1 MTIFDAALFGALEG
15 LTEFLP
21 VSSTGHLIMLSKLLG
36 ISQTDSQKAFEVII
50 QLGAILAV
58 FGVYFK
64 KIIGNKDLML
74 KLSVAFL
81 PTGILGFILYK
92 HIKELF
98 VPTTTAYMLIIG
110 GVVFILL
117 EKFYK
122 PKEHHITEV
131 KDMSIKQALLVG
143 LAQSCAMIPGTSRS
157 GATIIGGL
165 LSGLNRKFAVE
176 FSFLLALPTMLIAT
190 AYDVLKHHN
199 EMVVDDWSA
208 IIVGFG
214 VAFIVAFLAVKTFI
228 KLISRISFVPF
239 GIYRIVVGV
248 LFLYYIS

>member
-1 MTIFDAALFGALEG
+1 MTIFDAALFGAVEG

-58 FGVYFK
+58 FGVYYK
-64 KIIGNKDLML
+64 KIISNKDLMY
-74 KLSVAFL
+74 KLSIAFL

-92 HIKELF
+92 HIKDLF
-98 VPTTTAYMLIIG
+98 VPTTTAYMLIAG
-110 GVVFILL
+110 GIIFILL

-131 KDMSIKQALLVG
+131 EQMSIKQALLIG
-143 LAQSCAMIPGTSRS
+143 LAQSCAMVPGTSRS

-176 FSFLLALPTMLIAT
+176 FSFLLALPTMLVAT
-190 AYDVLKHHN
+190 AYDVFKHHN
-199 EMVVDDWSA
+199 EMVVDDVTA
-208 IIVGFG
+208 ITVGFG
-214 VAFIVAFLAVKTFI
+214 VAFVVAFFAVKTFL
-228 KLISRISFVPF
+228 KLISRVSFVPF
-239 GIYRIVVGV
+239 GIYRIIVGV
-248 LFLYYIS
+248 LFLYYLS